1 MSTSQLII
9 LWLAITGT
17 GLIVG
22 AANLF
27 DALAVWRWQR
37 RYHVNGARRLLAFG
51 HIRTAALRALE
62 IIAAF
67 LLGILGALPGWVP
80 SWFTVVLLF
89 LIVTGVCLASIAD
102 FRDRRKIASA
112 HE

>member
-1 MSTSQLII
+1 MSTNQLVV
-9 LWLAITGT
+9 LWLAITGL

-27 DALAVWRWQR
+27 DALHVWTWQR
-37 RYHVNGARRLLAFG
+37 SHQINGARRLLAWG

-62 IIAAF
+62 IVAAF
-67 LLGILGALPGWVP
+67 LLGVLGALPGWVP